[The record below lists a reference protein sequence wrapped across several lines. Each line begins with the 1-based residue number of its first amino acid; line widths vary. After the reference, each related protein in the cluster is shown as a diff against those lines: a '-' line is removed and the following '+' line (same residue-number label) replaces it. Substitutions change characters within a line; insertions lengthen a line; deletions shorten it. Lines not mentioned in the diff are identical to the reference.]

1 MFEPELFSSR
11 FCQHHRLSFPAPSS
25 DSQLQ
30 MLPHPAPRLCL
41 HESSFIIHQT
51 LLSTSSEPS
60 AVLCIGDGA
69 VSELNA
75 QPCPLGADSPG
86 INPFFPVQLKPCPS
100 ERPDL
105 QPSSEL
111 QTELPGVS
119 VTSFFQC
126 VSSPQIEGSASGQG
140 HDPFLPA
147 QCGQPRH
154 HNGHGLASGLESWAF
169 PRGTLPA

>member
-1 MFEPELFSSR
+1 MFEPELFSST
-11 FCQHHRLSFPAPSS
+11 QHHLLSIPAPGS
-25 DSQLQ
+25 DPQLQ
-30 MLPHPAPRLCL
+30 MLPDPARLCL
-41 HESSFIIHQT
+41 HVATFHHSSDIAKHLQW
-51 LLSTSSEPS
+51 SPS
-60 AVLCIGDGA
+60 AALCVGDGA
-69 VSELNA
+69 VSKLNA

-100 ERPDL
+100 VRGQTSRPPL
-105 QPSSEL
+105 EL
-111 QTELPGVS
+111 QTELPGVLVS
-119 VTSFFQC
+119 IFFQC
-126 VSSPQIEGSASGQG
+126 VSSPPNRRQHSSGQG